1 MRTVDKLPVSRKA
14 LSKLALC
21 LIAMTFCACALL
33 MADRNAH
40 EEHRQQMVKTMD
52 NAHVFVT
59 TEGLPKSKPYV
70 VLGELKYSEPYTPDA
85 LDHDRI
91 ENKLKAMALA
101 QYPDQ
106 VDAVI
111 DTRGDIE
118 TSGDTTTVT
127 VSGQAVKFES
137 SADRELMHHMW
148 ENTVVSP
155 K

>member
-1 MRTVDKLPVSRKA
+1 M
-14 LSKLALC
+14 
-21 LIAMTFCACALL
+21 IAMTFCACAVLT
-33 MADRNAH
+33 ADRKAQ

-59 TEGLPKSKPYV
+59 TEGLPKNKPYV

-85 LDHDRI
+85 LDQDRI

-106 VDAVI
+106 ADAVI
-111 DTRGDIE
+111 DTKGDIE

-127 VSGQAVKFES
+127 VTGQVVQFES
-137 SADRELMHHMW
+137 SADRELMHHVW
-148 ENTVVSP
+148 ENLVVSP